1 MAEPKRTVRLLLRLS
16 SLFLLLLWSSDS
28 DLIGWRLE
36 LIPGVR
42 MEVIATAAS
51 QVQVGAAKSLLRAS
65 PANEAATVI
74 IPGGRCLRVTEPL
87 SISRIVGGGGKQRP
101 G

>member
-1 MAEPKRTVRLLLRLS
+1 METVS
-16 SLFLLLLWSSDS
+16 
-28 DLIGWRLE
+28 
-36 LIPGVR
+36 
-42 MEVIATAAS
+42 TAAS
-51 QVQVGAAKSLLRAS
+51 QVHVGTTKGLLRAS

-87 SISRIVGGGGKQRP
+87 SVSRIVGGGGKQRP